1 MLDVSTS
8 YETRRLNKLK
18 KRKLKRC
25 RKDEKDSLCL
35 YQPNEKG
42 VTQFDVTEQID
53 RQVARRRKVLNEGAV
68 EGQLEDIVN
77 FSLQTYKQLLF
88 TEQAWQ

>member
-18 KRKLKRC
+18 RRKLKRR
-25 RKDEKDSLCL
+25 RKDEKHSLCL
-35 YQPNEKG
+35 YRPNEKG

-53 RQVARRRKVLNEGAV
+53 RQIARRRKVLNKGAP
-68 EGQLEDIVN
+68 EGQLEDILN
-77 FSLQTYKQLLF
+77 FSLHTYKQLLF
-88 TEQAWQ
+88 TEHAWQ